1 MSRPQIREYRRRI
14 AGGDK
19 NLVGFLVGSV
29 QYAVDIRRVREI
41 LRPLPVLAMPHVPP
55 AVVGVADHRGEVVP
69 VLELR
74 RRFGLEPSIEDR
86 RTKWIL
92 VDVAGRGV
100 GLVVDAV
107 TGVLATSDV
116 DQRPAPVL
124 GSGDAARG
132 ITAVYSHGAGLLFVL
147 DIDRVAAPAQVV
159 DLGAA
164 PLRRTT

>member
-1 MSRPQIREYRRRI
+1 
-14 AGGDK
+14 
-19 NLVGFLVGSV
+19 VGFLVGDV
-29 QYAVDIRRVREI
+29 HYAIDIRRVREI
-41 LRPLPVLAMPHVPP
+41 LRPLPILTMPHVPP
-55 AVVGVADHRGEVVP
+55 AVIGVADHRGEVVP

-74 RRFGLEPSIEDR
+74 RRFGLDPTPVDR

-92 VDVAGRGV
+92 VDVGGRGV
-100 GLVVDAV
+100 GLVVDTV
-107 TGVLATSDV
+107 TGVLATTEV
-116 DQRPAPVL
+116 DPRPAPVL

-132 ITAVYSHGAGLLFVL
+132 ISAVFSHDTGLLFVL

>member
-1 MSRPQIREYRRRI
+1 
-14 AGGDK
+14 
-19 NLVGFLVGSV
+19 VGFLVGDV
-29 QYAVDIRRVREI
+29 HYAVDIRRVREI

-55 AVVGVADHRGEVVP
+55 AVIGVADHRGEVVP

-74 RRFGLEPSIEDR
+74 RRFGLEPSAHDR

-92 VDVAGRGV
+92 VDVGGRGV
-100 GLVVDAV
+100 GLVVDTV
-107 TGVLATSDV
+107 TGVLATTDV

-132 ITAVYSHGAGLLFVL
+132 ISGVFAHDAGLLFVL
-147 DIDRVAAPAQVV
+147 DVDRVAAPAQVV

-164 PLRRTT
+164 PVRRAT